1 MRNIF
6 NNCVESKKRVICLY
20 RVSTTQQV
28 FKSQDDD
35 RAKDD
40 IPMQKIVCRDFA
52 DRMEWIV
59 VDEMYE
65 KGVSGYKKS
74 ANDRDAII
82 ELRER
87 ALRKEFDILL
97 VFMFDRLGRKEDET
111 PFVLQWFVEHG
122 IEVWSA
128 NEGQQKIENHVDKLM
143 NYIRFWQASGESE
156 KTSLRVR
163 TRMEQMTSEG
173 IFTGGSVPYGY
184 RLTYKGRKNKKGQ
197 DMRDLEV
204 YPEQADVVKMVFK
217 FTIELG
223 YGSHMMAAYLNEKGY
238 RTQKGAP
245 FQSSYILRILKNSV
259 YRGFLQRGDAKS
271 ERIEALQII
280 SDADF
285 FKAQDI
291 LEQRARKDESK
302 RTISMTNKGKTLLNG
317 NIYCAHCGCRLATT
331 SYTERYTRKDG
342 SLYEKHNSRYI
353 CYHRSRGLN
362 DCDGAT
368 TYIAEKIDQAVMNAM
383 RKLFANISG
392 CPQEDKIQAAYKSV
406 IAGNHKL
413 QQKLN
418 HELQRDMTQLES
430 LRLEIGKALIGES
443 VYTQEDL
450 STAITTL
457 RKKISD
463 NQEKLEFLKQEDE
476 AKKAISDSILP
487 AYRQFKTWAEE
498 FDGAPLEMKKM
509 IASQLFSR
517 VEIGRGYEIHLELDT
532 TFKTFCDEWTSIQQ
546 LTAIA

>member
-1 MRNIF
+1 MKN
-6 NNCVESKKRVICLY
+6 VLEGKKRVICLY
-20 RVSTTQQV
+20 RVSTAQQV

-35 RAKDD
+35 RFKDD
-40 IPMQKIVCRDFA
+40 IPMQRIVCRDFSEKM
-52 DRMEWIV
+52 DWVI

-65 KGVSGYKKS
+65 KGVSGYKIS

-82 ELRER
+82 ELREK
-87 ALRKEFDILL
+87 AIRKEFDILL

-173 IFTGGSVPYGY
+173 VFTGGSVPYGY
-184 RLTYKGRKNKKGQ
+184 RLVYRGRKNKKGQ
-197 DMRDLEV
+197 EMRDLEV
-204 YPEQADVVKMVFK
+204 HPEQAEVVKMVFK

-223 YGSHMMAAYLNEKGY
+223 YGSHMMAEYLNERGY
-238 RTQKGAP
+238 RTQKGAL
-245 FQSSYILRILKNSV
+245 FQSSYILRILRNPI

-271 ERIEALQII
+271 ERIEALQIV

-291 LEQRARKDESK
+291 LDQRSRKNENK
-302 RTISMTNKGKTLLNG
+302 RTISLTNKGKALLSG
-317 NIYCAHCGCRLATT
+317 NVYCAHCGCRLVTT
-331 SYTERYTRKDG
+331 SYTERYRRKDG
-342 SLYEKHNSRYI
+342 SLYEKPNIRYV

-362 DCDGAT
+362 NCDGAT
-368 TYIAEKIDQAVMNAM
+368 TYIADKIDQAVMTAM
-383 RKLFANISG
+383 RKIFDNVSG
-392 CPQEDKIQAAYKSV
+392 CPQEEKIEAAYKSV
-406 IAGNHKL
+406 VEGNHKL

-418 HELQRDMTQLES
+418 HELHRDMKQLET
-430 LRLEIGKALIGES
+430 LQLEIGKALTGES
-443 VYTQEDL
+443 VYTQDDL
-450 STAITTL
+450 ATAIAAL
-457 RKKISD
+457 HKRISEA
-463 NQEKLEFLKQEDE
+463 QEKLELLKQDDA
-476 AKKAISDSILP
+476 AKKAISGSIIP
-487 AYRQFKTWAEE
+487 AYRQFKTWSEE
-498 FDGAPLEMKKM
+498 FDESPLEMKKM
-509 IASQLFSR
+509 IACQLFSKIK
-517 VEIGRGYEIHLELDT
+517 IGKGYKVQLELNIA
-532 TFKTFCDEWTSIQQ
+532 FKTFCDEWISVQH

>member
-1 MRNIF
+1 MEKVLND
-6 NNCVESKKRVICLY
+6 CLVGKKRVICLY

-35 RAKDD
+35 RFKDD
-40 IPMQKIVCRDFA
+40 IPMQRIVCRDFSE
-52 DRMEWIV
+52 RMDWVIV
-59 VDEMYE
+59 EEMYE

-82 ELRER
+82 ELREK
-87 ALRKEFDILL
+87 AMRKEFDILL

-128 NEGQQKIENHVDKLM
+128 NEGQQKIETHVDKLM

-156 KTSLRVR
+156 KTSLRVK

-184 RLTYKGRKNKKGQ
+184 RLVYKGRKNKKGQ
-197 DMRDLEV
+197 EMRDLEIF
-204 YPEQADVVKMVFK
+204 PEQADVVKMVFK

-223 YGSHMMAAYLNEKGY
+223 YGSHMMATYLNERGY
-238 RTQKGAP
+238 YTQKGAP
-245 FQSSYILRILKNSV
+245 FQSSYILRILRNSV
-259 YRGFLQRGDAKS
+259 YRGFLKRGDTQS
-271 ERIEALQII
+271 ERIDALQIV
-280 SDADF
+280 SDSDF
-285 FKAQDI
+285 FKAQMI

-302 RTISMTNKGKTLLNG
+302 RTVSMTNKGKALLSG
-317 NIYCAHCGCRLATT
+317 NVYCAHCGCRLATT
-331 SYTERYTRKDG
+331 SYTERYKRKDG
-342 SLYEKHNSRYI
+342 SLYEKVSVRYV

-368 TYIAEKIDQAVMNAM
+368 MYMADKIDQAVVFAM
-383 RKLFANISG
+383 QKIFANVSG
-392 CPQEDKIQAAYKSV
+392 CPQEEKVEAAYKSV
-406 IAGNHKL
+406 IADNHKL
-413 QQKLN
+413 QQRLN
-418 HELQRDMTQLES
+418 HELQRNLTQLES

-443 VYTQEDL
+443 IYTQEDL

-457 RKKISD
+457 RQRISD
-463 NQEKLEFLKQEDE
+463 IQEKLEALKKDDAE
-476 AKKAISDSILP
+476 KRAISDSIIP
-487 AYRQFKTWAEE
+487 AYKQFKTWAEE
-498 FDGAPLEMKKM
+498 FDAAPFEMKKM
-509 IASQLFSR
+509 IANQLFSR
-517 VEIGRGYEIHLELDT
+517 VEIGKGYEINLELDI
-532 TFKTFCDEWTSIQQ
+532 TFKTFCDEWTSIQR

>member
-1 MRNIF
+1 MKNAL
-6 NNCVESKKRVICLY
+6 EGKKRVICLY
-20 RVSTTQQV
+20 RVSTTKQV
-28 FKSQDDD
+28 YKSQDND

-40 IPMQKIVCRDFA
+40 IPMQKIVCRDFSEKM
-52 DRMEWIV
+52 DWII

-82 ELRER
+82 ELREK
-87 ALRKEFDILL
+87 ALRKEFDVLL
-97 VFMFDRLGRKEDET
+97 VFMFDRLGRREDET

-143 NYIRFWQASGESE
+143 NYIRFWQASGESQ
-156 KTSLRVR
+156 KTSLRVK

-184 RLTYKGRKNKKGQ
+184 HLVYRGRKNKKGQ
-197 DMRDLEV
+197 DMRDLEIH
-204 YPEQADVVKMVFK
+204 PEQAEVVKMVFRY
-217 FTIELG
+217 TIELG
-223 YGSHMMAAYLNEKGY
+223 YGSHMMATYLNDKGY

-245 FQSSYILRILKNSV
+245 FQSSYILRILRNPV

-271 ERIEALQII
+271 ERIESLQII

-302 RTISMTNKGKTLLNG
+302 RTISMTNKGRTLLNG

-331 SYTERYTRKDG
+331 SYVERYKRKDG
-342 SLYEKHNSRYI
+342 SLYEKPNSRYV

-362 DCDGAT
+362 NCDGAT
-368 TYIAEKIDQAVMNAM
+368 TYLADRIDRAVMTAM
-383 RKLFANISG
+383 RKIFESISG
-392 CPQEDKIQAAYKSV
+392 CPQEEKIEAAYKSV

-418 HELQRDMTQLES
+418 YELQRDMTQLES
-430 LRLEIGKALIGES
+430 LRLEIGKALTGDS
-443 VYTQEDL
+443 VYNQEDL
-450 STAITTL
+450 ATAITTI
-457 RKKISD
+457 RKRITD
-463 NQEKLEFLKQEDE
+463 AQEQLEKLKQEDA
-476 AKKAISDSILP
+476 AKKAISDSIIP

-498 FDGAPLEMKKM
+498 FDEAPLEMKKM

-517 VEIGRGYEIHLELDT
+517 IEIGKGYEIHLELDT
-532 TFKTFCDEWTSIQQ
+532 TFQTFCDEWASIQQ

>member
-1 MRNIF
+1 MGNIL
-6 NNCVESKKRVICLY
+6 NNNVGNKKRVICLY

-28 FKSQDDD
+28 FKSKDED
-35 RAKDD
+35 RSKDD

-52 DRMEWIV
+52 EQMGWVI

-65 KGVSGYKKS
+65 KGISGYKKS

-82 ELRER
+82 ELREK
-87 ALRKEFDILL
+87 ALNKEFDILL

-122 IEVWSA
+122 VEVWSA

-156 KTSLRVR
+156 KTSLRVK

-173 IFTGGSVPYGY
+173 VFTGGTIPYGY
-184 RLTYKGRKNKKGQ
+184 RLVYKGRKNKKGQ
-197 DMRDLEV
+197 EMRDLEIH
-204 YPEQADVVKMVFK
+204 PEQSEVVKMVFK
-217 FTIELG
+217 YTIELG
-223 YGSHMMAAYLNEKGY
+223 YGSHMLAAYLNDKGY
-238 RTQKGAP
+238 HTQKDAP
-245 FQSSYILRILKNSV
+245 FQSSYILRILRNPV
-259 YRGFLQRGDAKS
+259 YRGFLQRGNVRS
-271 ERIEALQII
+271 ERIESLQIV

-291 LEQRARKDESK
+291 LEQRARKDEAK

-331 SYTERYTRKDG
+331 SYTERYMRKDG
-342 SLYEKHNSRYI
+342 SLYEKMNSRYV

-368 TYIAEKIDQAVMNAM
+368 TYIADKIDKAVMSAM
-383 RKLFANISG
+383 QKIFSNVSG
-392 CPQEDKIQAAYKSV
+392 CPQEAKIEAAYKSV
-406 IAGNHKL
+406 IAGNNKL

-418 HELQRDMTQLES
+418 YELQRDMTQLES
-430 LRLEIGKALIGES
+430 LRLEIGKSLIGES
-443 VYTQEDL
+443 VYSQEDL
-450 STAITTL
+450 ATAITSL
-457 RKKISD
+457 RKRISD
-463 NQEKLEFLKQEDE
+463 AQEKLESLRQDNA
-476 AKKAISDSILP
+476 AKKAISDSIIP
-487 AYRQFKTWAEE
+487 TYRQFKTWAEE

-509 IASQLFSR
+509 IASRLFSR
-517 VEIGRGYEIHLELDT
+517 VEIGKGYTINLELDIA
-532 TFKTFCDEWTSIQQ
+532 FKTFCDEWVSIQK

>member
-1 MRNIF
+1 MGNI
-6 NNCVESKKRVICLY
+6 EKRKRVICLY
-20 RVSTTQQV
+20 RVSTKQQV
-28 FKSQDDD
+28 NKSSDVDCV
-35 RAKDD
+35 KDD
-40 IPMQKIVCRDFA
+40 IPMQRIVCRDFSA
-52 DRMEWIV
+52 RMDWDI
-59 VDEMYE
+59 VDEKYE

-82 ELRER
+82 ELREL

-97 VFMFDRLGRKEDET
+97 VFLFDRLGRKEDET

-128 NEGQQKIENHVDKLM
+128 NEGQQKIETHADKLM

-156 KTSLRVR
+156 KTSLRVK

-173 IFTGGSVPYGY
+173 VFTGGSVPYGY
-184 RLTYKGRKNKKGQ
+184 QLVYRGRKNKKGQ
-197 DMRDLEV
+197 DVRDLEIH
-204 YPEQADVVKMVFK
+204 PEQSEVVKMVFK
-217 FTIELG
+217 YTIELG
-223 YGSHMMAAYLNEKGY
+223 YGSHMLAEHLNKLGY
-238 RTQKGAP
+238 RTQKGAQ
-245 FQSSYILRILKNSV
+245 FQSSYILRILRNPI
-259 YRGFLQRGDAKS
+259 YRGFLQRGDARS

-291 LEQRARKDESK
+291 LDQRARKDESK
-302 RTISMTNKGKTLLNG
+302 RTIAMTNKGKTLLNG

-331 SYTERYTRKDG
+331 SYTERYKRKDG
-342 SLYEKHNSRYI
+342 SLYEKQSSRYV

-368 TYIAEKIDQAVMNAM
+368 TYIADKIDKAIIKAM
-383 RKLFANISG
+383 RTIFANISG
-392 CPQEDKIQAAYKSV
+392 CPQEEKIAEAYKSV

-418 HELQRDMTQLES
+418 YELQRDAAQLES

-450 STAITTL
+450 ATAISAL

-463 NQEKLEFLKQEDE
+463 NQEKLEELKQED
-476 AKKAISDSILP
+476 AGKKAISDNIIP
-487 AYRQFKTWAEE
+487 AYRQFKTWSEE
-498 FDGAPLEMKKM
+498 FDAAPLQMKKM

-517 VEIGRGYEIHLELDT
+517 IEIGKGYEIHLELDT
-532 TFKTFCDEWTSIQQ
+532 TFKTFCDEWVSIQQ
-546 LTAIA
+546 ITAIA